1 MGAVAPSKLPKK
13 TFADG
18 GSVKKPPSKEAP
30 PKKKEKLEFID
41 MGTPPPEFKHIG
53 PLPSKFQVAPLRR
66 VVPEGE
72 VNYAKGGSPGLYAN
86 INARRKAG
94 LPPKKPGQKGYPTAE
109 AFKRSA
115 KTAKK

>member
-1 MGAVAPSKLPKK
+1 M
-13 TFADG
+13 
-18 GSVKKPPSKEAP
+18 
-30 PKKKEKLEFID
+30 
-41 MGTPPPEFKHIG
+41 MGTPPPEFKRIG
-53 PLPSKFQVAPLRR
+53 PSAPKFQVAPLKREA
-66 VVPEGE
+66 PEGE
-72 VNYAKGGSPGLYAN
+72 NYAKGGSPGLYAN